1 MRGSAR
7 QRERARTYVVPHAEA
22 AVLARAEGEERAWA
36 GGGLQRGGGGL
47 QRGVVGLQR
56 GCMGLQPAKGGRAAV
71 IERDAVVLAAL
82 RGLHAL
88 ERAWLGLGL
97 GLR

>member
-1 MRGSAR
+1 M
-7 QRERARTYVVPHAEA
+7 
-22 AVLARAEGEERAWA
+22 
-36 GGGLQRGGGGL
+36 QRGCI
-47 QRGVVGLQR
+47 GLQR
-56 GCMGLQPAKGGRAAV
+56 GCMVLQPAKGGRAAV